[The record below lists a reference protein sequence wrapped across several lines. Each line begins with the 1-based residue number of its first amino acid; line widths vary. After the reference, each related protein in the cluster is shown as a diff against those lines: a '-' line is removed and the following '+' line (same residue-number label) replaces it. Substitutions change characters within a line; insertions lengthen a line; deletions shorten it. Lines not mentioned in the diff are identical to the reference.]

1 MIICCLNPKLST
13 CDLLKRKAKP
23 MKYRKDKH
31 PPKSQRRSSF
41 FLLLIAL
48 SSPLIF
54 MSALSAQNYEIS
66 HWTISAGGT
75 QEATGGVWTLAG
87 TIGQWEATPA
97 RALSGGQWRLT
108 GGFWAAELS
117 ELGDLIFQ
125 DRFKR
130 ANQGPSSLQSGQQA
144 LNPS

>member
-1 MIICCLNPKLST
+1 MVRETKIT
-13 CDLLKRKAKP
+13 VCDLMKRKAKP

-31 PPKSQRRSSF
+31 LPNSQRRSSF
-41 FLLLIAL
+41 VLLLMAL

-54 MSALSAQNYEIS
+54 ISPLSAQSYEIS
-66 HWTISAGGT
+66 QWTISAGGT
-75 QEATGGVWTLAG
+75 QEATGGEWTLAG

-125 DRFKR
+125 DQFKR
-130 ANQGPSSLQSGQQA
+130 ANQGPPSMLSGQQA
-144 LNPS
+144 LNPG